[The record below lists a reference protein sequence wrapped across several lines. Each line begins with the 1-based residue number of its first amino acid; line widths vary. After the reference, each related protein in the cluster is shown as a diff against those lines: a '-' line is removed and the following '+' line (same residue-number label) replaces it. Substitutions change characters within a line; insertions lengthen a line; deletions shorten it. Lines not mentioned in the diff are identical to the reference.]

1 MQTETKQTAA
11 ELRFKELTKQIE
23 PYLEPVFKYVAEA
36 SDGAFN
42 GRFKVM
48 FGSGGP
54 KVYFFELC
62 RIVRDSFGGFNPSGF
77 EDHIAEVSAEV
88 SAEAEQRWKWINDTV
103 HDHVVS
109 VLEENWGDDF
119 FQAAISNKNI
129 KADCYTKMKDD
140 PPGQQKSLEVYLDFI
155 DLKSIIEQKDN
166 WPLFEKTLNI
176 QLPEEKKGRAK
187 YLEWFDKLN
196 RIRRVFAHSYGRK
209 LEESDMETLAFVEE
223 KLREKLPDY
232 VSAN

>member
-1 MQTETKQTAA
+1 
-11 ELRFKELTKQIE
+11 
-23 PYLEPVFKYVAEA
+23 
-36 SDGAFN
+36 
-42 GRFKVM
+42 
-48 FGSGGP
+48 
-54 KVYFFELC
+54 
-62 RIVRDSFGGFNPSGF
+62 
-77 EDHIAEVSAEV
+77 
-88 SAEAEQRWKWINDTV
+88 
-103 HDHVVS
+103 
-109 VLEENWGDDF
+109 
-119 FQAAISNKNI
+119 
-129 KADCYTKMKDD
+129 MKDD

-176 QLPEEKKGRAK
+176 QLPEGKKGRAK

-196 RIRRVFAHSYGRK
+196 RICRVFAHSYGRK

>member
-1 MQTETKQTAA
+1 MLLENEATLNRLVDLLTWYFTRLRDANLARWEEEKGYLRNNFGVAGRIRLLGEVCTFMQTETKQTAA

-88 SAEAEQRWKWINDTV
+88 SAEAEKRWKWINDTV

-129 KADCYTKMKDD
+129 KADCYTK
-140 PPGQQKSLEVYLDFI
+140 S
-155 DLKSIIEQKDN
+155 
-166 WPLFEKTLNI
+166 W
-176 QLPEEKKGRAK
+176 
-187 YLEWFDKLN
+187 
-196 RIRRVFAHSYGRK
+196 RR
-209 LEESDMETLAFVEE
+209 
-223 KLREKLPDY
+223 
-232 VSAN
+232 